1 MIFYKKYGILKLAKK
16 SEKALFGKPAKN
28 GSRLFS
34 GY

>member
-1 MIFYKKYGILKLAKK
+1 MMFYKNGILKLAKK
-16 SEKALFGKPAKN
+16 SEKTLFGKPAKN